1 MVVHTHHE
9 PVQHEERNAA
19 AAAGLSLPRIYALRV
34 GYLVLGLG
42 LAVVKLPLFLHHEP
56 WTFTEGVM
64 NCMLAAL
71 SILALLGLRYPV
83 QMLPVLLFESA
94 WKVIWLSVIALPMW
108 ISDRMDQATLDNT
121 YKCYWLVI
129 ILVVIPWRHVYSH
142 YVAKRADR
150 WR

>member
-1 MVVHTHHE
+1 MTVHSKGTSR
-9 PVQHEERNAA
+9 QQRNDAA
-19 AAAGLSLPRIYALRV
+19 AAVPLSLPRLHALRV

-42 LAVVKLPLFLHHEP
+42 LAVVKLPLFIRHEP
-56 WTFTEGVM
+56 WTLTEGVM

-94 WKVIWLSVIALPMW
+94 WKLIWLGVVALPL
-108 ISDRMDQATLDNT
+108 STSGRMDPATLEVT
-121 YKCYWLVI
+121 YACFWVVI
-129 ILVVIPWRHVYSH
+129 ILAVIPWRYVYTH
-142 YVAKRADR
+142 YLVKRADR